1 MSALSDF
8 LSMGGYAFYVWG
20 SYIVTFA
27 FMGFEILALRRRKKA
42 LLRRRTRPGV
52 LHLKDKP

>member
-52 LHLKDKP
+52 LHLEDKP